1 MPDSRGDLV
10 PDRRIMDAFDSIKRQ
25 TRGAVDYWLAR
36 DLQEPLGYT
45 TWRNFSE
52 AIDRARQACESVGGD
67 PSQHFADV
75 SKMVSLGS
83 GSQRAV
89 PDVALTRYAAYLTAM
104 NGDPAKPEIAAAQ
117 AYFAVQ
123 TRRQEQADALSQ
135 ADARIELRDRL
146 KENVKALGHAASE
159 SGVERFGLFHDAGYR
174 GLYGM
179 GLSRIKVKKG
189 IAQKEHLFDRAGRA
203 ELAANDFRITQTEDK
218 LRREGIMGEL
228 NAMKT
233 HQEVGREVRHT
244 IDTLGGVMPEELPA
258 EPSIKKLISAKR
270 KQAKELPPPP
280 KP

>member
-10 PDRRIMDAFDSIKRQ
+10 PDRRIMGAFDSIKRQ
-25 TRGAVDYWLAR
+25 TRGGVDYWFAR
-36 DLQEPLGYT
+36 ELQEPLGYT

-104 NGDPAKPEIAAAQ
+104 NGDSAKPEIAAAQ

-135 ADARIELRDRL
+135 ADARIGLRHRL

-179 GLSRIKVKKG
+179 GLSRIKAKKG
-189 IAQKEHLFDRAGRA
+189 IAQKEDLFDRAGRA

-218 LRREGIMGEL
+218 LRREGIIGEL

-233 HQEVGREVRHT
+233 HQEVGREVRQT
-244 IDTLGGVMPEELPA
+244 IGTLGGVMPEELPA

-270 KQAKELPPPP
+270 KQAKGLAPPP